1 MDKIK
6 FNGLSEINKVNCI
19 LELSKKN
26 SLNEIST
33 LLGIK
38 KNSIKSLMEK
48 YNYTFNGKNFLKHKE
63 ISKSTKTCIPE
74 TSAPDDRLYALEMRI
89 FELETIVRNINYDL
103 QNHKQNH
110 QNNGNALQETF
121 SLQDRIVLKDSV
133 MDTLNTFLKN
143 HPELNKDDFINK
155 AISEYIENYSRLV
168 IYNKKDNK

>member
-48 YNYTFNGKNFLKHKE
+48 YNYTFNGKNFLKYKE
-63 ISKSTKTCIPE
+63 VSKSTKTCIPE
-74 TSAPDDRLYALEMRI
+74 TSAPADRLYALEMRI

-110 QNNGNALQETF
+110 QNNGNALQETS

-143 HPELNKDDFINK
+143 HPELNKDDVINK

>member
-74 TSAPDDRLYALEMRI
+74 TSAPADRLYALEMRI
-89 FELETIVRNINYDL
+89 FELETITRNINCDL

-110 QNNGNALQETF
+110 QNNSPTLTTTSSSQKK
-121 SLQDRIVLKDSV
+121 IVLKDSII
-133 MDTLNTFLKN
+133 DTLNIFLKK
-143 HPELNKDDFINK
+143 HPDLNEDDVINK
-155 AISEYIENYSRLV
+155 AISEYI
-168 IYNKKDNK
+168 

>member
-63 ISKSTKTCIPE
+63 KIGRASCRE
-74 TSAPDDRLYALEMRI
+74 R
-89 FELETIVRNINYDL
+89 V
-103 QNHKQNH
+103 
-110 QNNGNALQETF
+110 
-121 SLQDRIVLKDSV
+121 
-133 MDTLNTFLKN
+133 
-143 HPELNKDDFINK
+143 
-155 AISEYIENYSRLV
+155 
-168 IYNKKDNK
+168 

>member
-63 ISKSTKTCIPE
+63 VLKSPKTSMAQP
-74 TSAPDDRLYALEMRI
+74 SSPADRLYALEMRI
-89 FELETIVRNINYDL
+89 FELETITRNINCDL

-110 QNNGNALQETF
+110 QNNNPTLPTTSSSQKK
-121 SLQDRIVLKDSV
+121 IVLKDSII
-133 MDTLNTFLKN
+133 DTLNIFLKK
-143 HPELNKDDFINK
+143 HPDLSEDDVINK
-155 AISEYIENYSRLV
+155 AISEYIENYHRLV
-168 IYNKKDNK
+168 IYNKKTI

>member
-74 TSAPDDRLYALEMRI
+74 TSAPADRLYALEMRI

-121 SLQDRIVLKDSV
+121 
-133 MDTLNTFLKN
+133 
-143 HPELNKDDFINK
+143 
-155 AISEYIENYSRLV
+155 
-168 IYNKKDNK
+168 

>member
-6 FNGLSEINKVNCI
+6 FNSLSEVKKVNYI
-19 LELSKKN
+19 LELNKKI

-38 KNSIKSLMEK
+38 KSSIKSLMEK
-48 YNYTFNGKNFLKHKE
+48 YNYTFNGKNFLKYKE
-63 ISKSTKTCIPE
+63 VSKSTKTCIPE
-74 TSAPDDRLYALEMRI
+74 TSAPVDRLYALEMRI

-110 QNNGNALQETF
+110 QDNGTALKEAS

-133 MDTLNTFLKN
+133 MDTLNTFLKK
-143 HPELNKDDFINK
+143 HPELNKDDIINK
-155 AISEYIENYSRLV
+155 AISEYIENYNRLV
-168 IYNKKDNK
+168 IYSKKDNK

>member
-6 FNGLSEINKVNCI
+6 FNSLSEVKKVNYI
-19 LELSKKN
+19 LELNKKI

-38 KNSIKSLMEK
+38 KSSIKSLMVK
-48 YNYTFNGKNFLKHKE
+48 YDYTFNGKNFLKHKE
-63 ISKSTKTCIPE
+63 VLKSPKTSMAQP
-74 TSAPDDRLYALEMRI
+74 SSPADRLYALEMRI

-143 HPELNKDDFINK
+143 HPELNKDDVINK

>member
-63 ISKSTKTCIPE
+63 VLKSPKTSMAQP
-74 TSAPDDRLYALEMRI
+74 SSPADRLYALEMRI

-121 SLQDRIVLKDSV
+121 
-133 MDTLNTFLKN
+133 
-143 HPELNKDDFINK
+143 
-155 AISEYIENYSRLV
+155 
-168 IYNKKDNK
+168 

>member
-19 LELSKKN
+19 LELNKKN

-38 KNSIKSLMEK
+38 KSSIKSLMEK
-48 YNYTFNGKNFLKHKE
+48 YNYTFNGKNFLKYKE
-63 ISKSTKTCIPE
+63 VSKSTKTCIPE
-74 TSAPDDRLYALEMRI
+74 TSAPVDRLYALEMRI

-110 QNNGNALQETF
+110 QNNGTASQEAS

-133 MDTLNTFLKN
+133 MDTLNTFLKK
-143 HPELNKDDFINK
+143 HPELNKDDVINK
-155 AISEYIENYSRLV
+155 AI
-168 IYNKKDNK
+168 